1 MYIMEFHKVGFFLFD
16 IKIISC
22 RLYVDAYI
30 RKLILN
36 NSTSVRLIDNEDY
49 VYGKE
54 STVILSKN
62 RKKAI
67 WNVKIRQTKIIKN
80 NEKECFPL
88 YQTCKTTVV

>member
-1 MYIMEFHKVGFFLFD
+1 MYIMEFHKVVSFGFD

-36 NSTSVRLIDNEDY
+36 YSMSVRLIDSEDY

-62 RKKAI
+62 
-67 WNVKIRQTKIIKN
+67 
-80 NEKECFPL
+80 
-88 YQTCKTTVV
+88 